1 MRLRKQKLLA
11 GFIAMLFA
19 ALACNIGEQSPEAVE
34 AAMQTLSAELTLTAQ
49 AALPDAPPPDQPQA
63 QPPPAEEVTATPS
76 PSPTIALSATT
87 SIPTVSVS
95 VNTNCRSGPGVAYAL
110 LDSLVIGQTAQITQ
124 RAPQGF
130 NYVLINRP
138 NGSGECW
145 LWLQYATIT
154 GDISNL
160 PVATPPPSPTPTF
173 TPTFTATATITSTPA
188 PGAINGVVY
197 DDANGNNTQD
207 GGEAGFPAITIFVGQ
222 GACPAIGFTGG
233 TTNINGQFSLPNIP
247 AGEYCVTV
255 DISPIACPTSP
266 LEKTI
271 TVTAGNTTNVSFP
284 CN

>member
-1 MRLRKQKLLA
+1 MSLRKQKMLA
-11 GFIAMLFA
+11 GWAVLLLA
-19 ALACNIGEQSPEAVE
+19 ALACNITGESPEAVE
-34 AAMQTLSAELTLTAQ
+34 AAIQTLSAQQTLTAQ
-49 AALPDAPPPDQPQA
+49 AAPPEAPPPEQPQV
-63 QPPPAEEVTATPS
+63 QPPPGEEATLTPS

-87 SIPTVSVS
+87 SIPMVSVS
-95 VNTNCRSGPGVAYAL
+95 VNTNCRSGPGVGYAL
-110 LDSLVIGQTAQITQ
+110 LDSLVVGQQVQITQ

-138 NGSGECW
+138 NGGGECW

-154 GDISNL
+154 GDTSNL

-173 TPTFTATATITSTPA
+173 TPTFTATVTITPTPA
-188 PGAINGVVY
+188 PGTISGIVY
-197 DDANGNNTQD
+197 DDINGNNTQD
-207 GGEAGFPAITIFVGQ
+207 GGESGFPAITIFVGQ
-222 GACPAIGFTGG
+222 GACASIGLTGG
-233 TTNINGQFSLPNIP
+233 TTNINGQFSFPDIP

-255 DISPIACPTSP
+255 DLSPIVCPTSP